1 MSEVLGS
8 PSAADLDFRRRRAEL
23 GLRRPLRIAVS
34 GLSLQYPQTGTG
46 RYAWRVLERLAA
58 MGTFESLVV
67 ADRVKQE
74 LARYGAVGT
83 MRIVKA
89 PAPPIRLGSYGQK
102 LYWEQAGLRLAAA
115 RLGVNALYSPHFSL
129 PLYPGLPTVI
139 SIHDLIPLTEPGYA
153 GNLPTRLY
161 FRLVTRAARQATA
174 INTLSVHARGEIER
188 LLGIPRSRIHVI
200 PPGVEAH
207 FNPIAD
213 DHGLRRART
222 RLDLPERYLLYVGGG
237 DVRKNIGVLLAAIA
251 RLRDVGGS
259 GLDSLPSLVI
269 AAPIPTPGPSEH
281 RPDWRAAAQAMGLG
295 GAVRFVERI
304 AEEDLPAVYRGA
316 EAFLF
321 PSRSEGFGLP
331 PLEAMACGTPVICS
345 DRTSMPE
352 AVGEAGILLPPD
364 DVAAWAEAISRL
376 SGDTGLRGALRQA
389 GLRQAARFSWDATAQ
404 RVAEVLEESVVCA
417 S

>member
-1 MSEVLGS
+1 MSEIPGS
-8 PSAADLDFRRRRAEL
+8 PSAADLDFRRRRTEL
-23 GLRRPLRIAVS
+23 GLRHPLRIAVS

-58 MGTFESLVV
+58 MSTFEPLVI
-67 ADRVKQE
+67 ADRAKRE
-74 LARYGAVGT
+74 LAGYGSAGS

-89 PAPPIRLGSYGQK
+89 PAAPIRLGSYGRK
-102 LYWEQAGLRLAAA
+102 LYWEQVGVRLAAA
-115 RLGVNALYSPHFSL
+115 RLGVDALYSPHFSL
-129 PLYPGLPTVI
+129 PLYPGLPSVI

-161 FRLVTRAARQATA
+161 FRLVSRAARQAMA

-200 PPGVEAH
+200 PPGVEAQ

-213 DHGLRRART
+213 DHALRRART
-222 RLDLPERYLLYVGGG
+222 RLDLPERYLLYVGGA

-251 RLRDVGGS
+251 RLRDAGS
-259 GLDSLPSLVI
+259 AEAAGLPPLVI
-269 AAPIPTPGPSEH
+269 AAPIPKPEASEH

-321 PSRSEGFGLP
+321 PSRAEGFGLP
-331 PLEAMACGTPVICS
+331 PLEAMACGTPVVCS
-345 DRTSMPE
+345 NRTSLPE

-364 DVAAWAEAISRL
+364 DVSAWAEAILRL
-376 SGDTGLRGALRQA
+376 GSDATLRGKLGAA
-389 GLRQAARFSWDATAQ
+389 GLRQAARFSWDVTAQ

>member
-1 MSEVLGS
+1 MSEIPGS
-8 PSAADLDFRRRRAEL
+8 PSAADLDFRRRHAEL
-23 GLRRPLRIAVS
+23 GLRHPLRIAVS
-34 GLSLQYPQTGTG
+34 GLSLQFPQTGTG

-58 MGTFESLVV
+58 TDTFEPLVI
-67 ADRVKQE
+67 ADRAKRE
-74 LARYGAVGT
+74 LAGYGSVGS

-89 PAPPIRLGSYGQK
+89 PAAPIRLGSYGRK
-102 LYWEQAGLRLAAA
+102 LYWEQVGLRLAAA
-115 RLGVNALYSPHFSL
+115 RLGVDALYSPHFSL
-129 PLYPGLPTVI
+129 PLYPDLPSVI

-161 FRLVTRAARQATA
+161 FRLVSRAARHATA
-174 INTLSVHARGEIER
+174 INTLSVYARGEIER

-200 PPGVEAH
+200 PPGVEAQ

-213 DHGLRRART
+213 DEALRRART
-222 RLDLPERYLLYVGGG
+222 RLDLPERYLLYVGGA
-237 DVRKNIGVLLAAIA
+237 DVRKNIGVLLAAIS
-251 RLRDVGGS
+251 RLRDAGS
-259 GLDSLPSLVI
+259 AEAAGLPPLVI
-269 AAPIPTPGPSEH
+269 AAPIPMPGPSEH
-281 RPDWRAAAQAMGLG
+281 RPDWRAAAHGMGLG

-321 PSRSEGFGLP
+321 PSRAEGFGLP
-331 PLEAMACGTPVICS
+331 PLEAMACGTPVVCS
-345 DRTSMPE
+345 NRTSLPE

-364 DVAAWAEAISRL
+364 DVSAWAEAILRL
-376 SGDTGLRGALRQA
+376 SSDATLKGKLGAA
-389 GLRQAARFSWDATAQ
+389 GLRQAARFSWDVTAQ